1 MVEPASQGPA
11 AAADT
16 ALARGELIQAQA
28 DKSQEQ
34 VLQAQRLESLG
45 QLAGGVAHD
54 FNNLLAVIL
63 NYVSFVS
70 EELDGRD
77 RVGPGPAPGNGPRR
91 PRADQDRPA
100 SGRPSSP
107 VSCSRS
113 PAGR

>member
-1 MVEPASQGPA
+1 MVEPGSQGPAA

-16 ALARGELIQAQA
+16 ALARGKVIQAQA

-34 VLQAQRLESLG
+34 VLQAQRMENLG

-70 EELDGRD
+70 EELAAATESDWRQRRETALGD
-77 RVGPGPAPGNGPRR
+77 LGPGQRAGEGGGRR
-91 PRADQDRPA
+91 
-100 SGRPSSP
+100 
-107 VSCSRS
+107 
-113 PAGR
+113 